1 MIIMIL
7 ACVGSGG
14 VGLSLICRN
23 MVAIMK
29 AGNMNQGSRTERS
42 WIQSIQGAPRIST
55 LPSNTQYKEMN
66 TGICTTMGKQPPSGL
81 IFSVRYIRSAERRV
95 GKECVSTCRSRWS
108 PYHKKKK
115 QNKITNNKQ

>member
-1 MIIMIL
+1 MPPNTKGMIIMIL

-29 AGNMNQGSRTERS
+29 AGNMNKGSRPERS

-55 LPSNTQYKEMN
+55 LPRHTQYKEIHH
-66 TGICTTMGKQPPSGL
+66 GSCTTMGQP
-81 IFSVRYIRSAERRV
+81 ERKTDV
-95 GKECVSTCRSRWS
+95 LGKNVEERDIS
-108 PYHKKKK
+108 
-115 QNKITNNKQ
+115 